1 MLGPEA
7 TMKFTATV
15 LTLLLLAG
23 CGDTTK
29 LLDRR
34 PDYRGNATANPLEVP
49 PDLTSSTIDDTLLVP
64 ELTPEDS
71 ANLSDYSRDR
81 AGGQISPQETV
92 LREQTGLRIERDG
105 NQRWL
110 AVEQTP
116 TQLWPRLKEFWTSGG
131 FALAKDDPRIGVM
144 ETEWL
149 ENRADIPDGPIR
161 NALRRYLDFAY
172 AAPTRDKFRVRLE
185 RGENDSVS
193 DVYLT
198 HYGVEEAVSSVSGNN
213 TTRGTSTSTWVSRP
227 ADPELQAEML
237 NRLMVYL
244 GASERRA
251 QAELAGTDSQGQ
263 GGPRARLIDDPSGQK
278 GLLIEQDYDRAW
290 RLVGLALDG
299 GRFLVEDQN
308 RAEGLY
314 LVEYR
319 ENPDAGGASK
329 GLLSRLV
336 FWRKKQDSAPADER
350 YRVRLA
356 GRGPQTLVVV
366 HDDSGQPD
374 NSATAQL
381 ILDKVRQT
389 VQ

>member
-1 MLGPEA
+1 
-7 TMKFTATV
+7 MKFTVTV

-23 CGDTTK
+23 CGGTTK

-34 PDYRGNATANPLEVP
+34 PDYRGNTTANPLEIP

-81 AGGQISPQETV
+81 SGGQISPEETV
-92 LREQTGLRIERDG
+92 LREQTGLRIERAG
-105 NQRWL
+105 SQRWL
-110 AVEQTP
+110 VVEQNP

-131 FALAKDDPRIGVM
+131 FALAKDDPRIGIM

-161 NALRRYLDFAY
+161 NVLKRFVDFAY
-172 AAPTRDKFRVRLE
+172 AAPTRDKFRIRLE
-185 RGENDSVS
+185 RGENDTIS

-198 HYGVEEAVSSVSGNN
+198 HYGVEEIVTKLSGNSN
-213 TTRGTSTSTWVSRP
+213 RASTTGTWVSRP

-251 QAELAGTDSQGQ
+251 QSELAKTGNETTA
-263 GGPRARLIDDPSGQK
+263 GPRAQLVDDPSGQK
-278 GLLIEQDYDRAW
+278 GLLIEQDYDRSW

-319 ENPDAGGASK
+319 ENPDAGGSSD

-336 FWRKKQDSAPADER
+336 FWRKKQAGGSPPDAR

-366 HDDSGQPD
+366 HDDKGQPA

-381 ILDKVRQT
+381 ILDKVRET